1 MENCGAK
8 TVGNGLDRS
17 EKEQNM
23 GRNEK
28 VIIEHEAEHYER
40 KTGKEPIVSPRG
52 EEIATL
58 NDFWS
63 WAYSDLLQ
71 NAERGVLAEF
81 LVAKAL
87 NIEDE
92 ERISWGKYDL
102 LLKEKERNIAI
113 EVKTSAYLQ
122 TWKQSGE
129 AKLIFGIQ
137 PTRGWNNE
145 TNTHDFEIKRQ
156 ADMYVFCVH
165 KHTDIKTANP
175 LDLSQWDFYLL
186 PTFVLNEKLGNNK
199 TASLGKLL
207 EIGAEIC
214 PYEELHKRIVE
225 LISGGP
231 K

>member
-1 MENCGAK
+1 MAK
-8 TVGNGLDRS
+8 S
-17 EKEQNM
+17 EK
-23 GRNEK
+23 
-28 VIIEHEAEHYER
+28 IFIEHNAEHYER
-40 KTGKEPIVSPRG
+40 KTGKEEIVSKNG
-52 EEIATL
+52 EKIATL
-58 NDFWS
+58 SDFWS

-87 NIEDE
+87 GIEND

-102 LLKEKERNIAI
+102 LLNKNGKEIAI

-129 AKLIFGIQ
+129 AKLVFGIQ

-145 TNTHDFEIKRQ
+145 TNTHDTEVKRQ
-156 ADMYVFCVH
+156 ADIYVFSVH

-175 LDLSQWDFYLL
+175 LDLSQWEFYLL
-186 PTFVLNEKLGNNK
+186 PTVIMNEKLGKQK
-199 TASLGKLL
+199 TITFEKLKL
-207 EIGAEIC
+207 TGATEC
-214 PYEELHKRIVE
+214 SYEKLRERIVE
-225 LISGGP
+225 LV